1 MDVETVGAPYG
12 HFEVLLDGA
21 LVLEGGP
28 LAALGILPSAGEV
41 MAAVRAKLA
50 DAETASPVP

>member
-1 MDVETVGAPYG
+1 
-12 HFEVLLDGA
+12 LLDGA

-41 MAAVRAKLA
+41 IAAVRAKLA
-50 DAETASPVP
+50 DAEPASPVP